1 MVALPNSA
9 VLLFT
14 IAKNAIR
21 DATPAFM
28 TCAGLFAAQVQDP
41 TYSIDLCYD
50 SLNDNESTPPL
61 IYVGHE

>member
-21 DATPAFM
+21 NATPAFI
-28 TCAGLFAAQVQDP
+28 TCAGLFAAQVQDA
-41 TYSIDLCYD
+41 TYSIDLCCG
-50 SLNDNESTPPL
+50 SVNDNESKPPL
-61 IYVGHE
+61 ICVGHE